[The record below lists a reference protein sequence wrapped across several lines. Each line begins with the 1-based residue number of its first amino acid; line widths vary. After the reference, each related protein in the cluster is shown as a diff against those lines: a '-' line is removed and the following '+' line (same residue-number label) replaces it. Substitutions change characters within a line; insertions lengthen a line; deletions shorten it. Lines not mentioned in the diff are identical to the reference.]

1 MKITLD
7 KLSAGYD
14 GKRLFSDISA
24 ELQPGKPHFLAGP
37 NGGGKSTL
45 LKLMCNYLQPVSG
58 TVLLDDKPIGKY
70 SFAERARRLGVVW
83 QSVRPGLDFSV
94 LDMAAEKNIS
104 LLDAYLRHRLQEEK
118 KVAAAA
124 QMREQAARQSAG
136 SLSRGA
142 AETPPEQD
150 AFLRAFRAAL

>member
-1 MKITLD
+1 MEIEN
-7 KLSAGYD
+7 S
-14 GKRLFSDISA
+14 
-24 ELQPGKPHFLAGP
+24 E
-37 NGGGKSTL
+37 STL
-45 LKLMCNYLQPVSG
+45 EVTLPKEADAATDG
-58 TVLLDDKPIGKY
+58 GEKPIPA
-70 SFAERARRLGVVW
+70 AEVAVDVTARLVE
-83 QSVRPGLDFSV
+83 DFLTLAEEFPQFVSPAQLPDGV